1 VPDDQ
6 AKLVKERNDIVE
18 VIGEYVNLT
27 RNGRLYKGLC
37 PFHDDHRP
45 SFQVDPVRQSWVCWP
60 CNLRGDVYA
69 FVMKKE
75 RLEFR
80 EAMEFL
86 ARRAGIELK
95 KINRTGPSNQDFQ
108 EILKWAVDHYHQAL
122 FQPEH
127 RHALDYIT
135 EERQL
140 APEILERYDV
150 GFAPGG
156 WEWLSNLAA
165 KERKSAHLLNTI
177 RLCGL
182 RKDGSLYDLFRDRII
197 FPIRDVQGR
206 VVALGGR
213 LLPNV
218 PTDQNQAK
226 YYNSADSPLFKK
238 SQHLYGLDVA
248 RSAAERAGYL
258 AVVEGYM
265 DVLMAHQHGILP
277 VVATLGTALNENHIA
292 QLKRFVSRVVLVFDA
307 DAGGAGGVERA
318 LGLFVQSEM
327 ELAVATLPAGQ
338 DPCDFLLT
346 QGAKPFAE
354 LLENAPDV
362 LDFTLTSAF
371 ASARAGVE
379 GQRQAIEKVL
389 GVLARL
395 PLQVRENLAVKRELV
410 LTRLSQRSGV
420 PEATLRRR
428 LQELQREVNK
438 GESKPTP
445 SRPVVMSRAETPAD
459 KLERELIQVLLVQPK
474 FIADAREH
482 VQPEMMTHANRRRV
496 LAELYELAEE
506 GDVNVDTLRERLADD
521 SRLVDIV
528 SRLHAEGMDKVDPH
542 DWYPQVK
549 EAYMRNYR
557 EQEIAQVREQIR
569 TWQGPGPPN
578 DLLTQLQELE
588 KETKMSA

>member
-1 VPDDQ
+1 VADDQ

-27 RNGRLYKGLC
+27 RTGRLYKGLC
-37 PFHDDHRP
+37 PFHEDHRP

-80 EAMEFL
+80 DAMEFL
-86 ARRAGIELK
+86 AKRAGIELK
-95 KINRTGPSNQDFQ
+95 KTQRAGPSNQDYQ
-108 EILKWAVDHYHQAL
+108 AVLQWTVDHYHRAI
-122 FQPEH
+122 FQPEFQA
-127 RHALDYIT
+127 ALDYLIND
-135 EERQL
+135 RQL
-140 APEILERYDV
+140 APETIERYQI

-156 WEWLSNLAA
+156 WQWLTNLAS
-165 KERKSAHLLNTI
+165 KERKSPHLLSTI
-177 RLCGL
+177 KLCGL

-197 FPIRDVQGR
+197 FPIRDVQGK

-213 LLPNV
+213 LLPGAS
-218 PTDQNQAK
+218 TDQNAAK

-238 SQHLYGLDVA
+238 SQHLYGLDAA
-248 RSAAERAGYL
+248 RTAAERTGYL

-292 QLKRFVSRVVLVFDA
+292 QLKRFVSRVVLVYAA

-338 DPCDFLLT
+338 DPCDFLVA
-346 QGAKPFAE
+346 QGPRAFAE
-354 LLENAPDV
+354 LLESAPDA

-371 ASARAGVE
+371 ASARPGIE
-379 GQRQAIEKVL
+379 GQRQAVEKVL

-395 PLQVRENLAVKRELV
+395 PLAVRENLAVKRQLV
-410 LTRLSQRSGV
+410 LTRLASRSGV
-420 PEATLRRR
+420 PEETLRRR
-428 LQELQREVNK
+428 LQELQRETAK
-438 GESKPTP
+438 GDAKPSASKPVA
-445 SRPVVMSRAETPAD
+445 RRETPAD

-482 VQPEMMTHANRRRV
+482 LQPEMLTHPNRRRV
-496 LAELYELAEE
+496 LDELYELAEE
-506 GDVNVDTLRERLADD
+506 GEVNIDSLRERLADD
-521 SRLVDIV
+521 ARLVEIV
-528 SRLHAEGMDKVDPH
+528 AQLHAEGVDKADPH

-549 EAYMRNYR
+549 EAYMRTYR
-557 EQEIAQVREQIR
+557 EQEIDRIESQIR
-569 TWQGPGPPN
+569 TWQGPGPPAE
-578 DLLTQLQELE
+578 LLAQVQELK
-588 KETKMSA
+588 KETKKGA